1 MRVSKKSE
9 YAVRALVEIA
19 LRQGDGNGW
28 RQISQIA
35 DATRI
40 PEKFL
45 EQILLILKKRGLLQ
59 SRRGVVGGYALNTD
73 PASIDMDMVI
83 QILDG
88 DSADEKIPTDPGA
101 AVYHRILARSELAA
115 REVLRGSTLADL
127 VREARKLQG
136 LGASTLDYHI

>member
-19 LRQGDGNGW
+19 LCRRDGNNW

-35 DATRI
+35 EATRI

-59 SRRGVVGGYALNTD
+59 SRRGVVGGYALNTE
-73 PASIDMDMVI
+73 PEKIDLDTVI

-88 DSADEKIPTDPGA
+88 DEAEEKVVADPGA
-101 AVYHRILARSELAA
+101 EVYRRVLARSEEAA
-115 REVLRGSTLADL
+115 RVVLRGTTLAAL
-127 VREARKLQG
+127 VEEVQKLRG
-136 LGASTLDYHI
+136 SGAGMVDYHI